1 MCMCLSVCK
10 ISKKGRKGEVGKG
23 SDRVR
28 IGLCLEKRRGW
39 GVGMLFD
46 FEGQWVGSFLKI
58 KKIKRGVG
66 GKWGCIRSQL

>member
-1 MCMCLSVCK
+1 MHVSVCVQ
-10 ISKKGRKGEVGKG
+10 ISKKGRGREVGKG

-58 KKIKRGVG
+58 KKIKRGSGANG
-66 GKWGCIRSQL
+66 GA

>member
-10 ISKKGRKGEVGKG
+10 YLKRGGWGKVGKG

-58 KKIKRGVG
+58 KKIKRGSGANG
-66 GKWGCIRSQL
+66 GA

>member
-10 ISKKGRKGEVGKG
+10 NLERGGGGGRKGVRQGQ
-23 SDRVR
+23 DR
-28 IGLCLEKRRGW
+28 IILGEEEGL

-58 KKIKRGVG
+58 KK
-66 GKWGCIRSQL
+66 